1 VNRNPTLG
9 LLAAAVLAIG
19 ATDLSAQVS
28 FITGTVVDAFGAVQP
43 SVNIAVENN
52 GSGGDPDVFNGGTNL
67 FGNFNTTVDPAGTY
81 DVVFRPAAPNLITR
95 IIDVPISGT
104 LDMGT
109 VVMDLGVILSGRLLD
124 PLGLPVDG
132 VNLDLV
138 DLDTGNQVE
147 LTGDKSDALGQFAFA
162 IPTGNFELRL
172 NATPVPFPVLASQ
185 AFDITV
191 TGDTNLGDITMQEGF
206 KITTIV
212 QQAGFVPVEN
222 ADTDTV
228 DVLTGDKLYTPGDN
242 TDAFGLVTVTV
253 PAGNYHFQIC
263 APPGSQLVDHEITP
277 VLVAANVNLGLTVME
292 AGMTLTGT
300 VVDSGGQPIAG
311 IDIDVEDSTTLLK
324 QLTCNDNTN
333 GAGVYSVVVPAGTW
347 NVRFT
352 PKFSQP
358 YGTAE
363 VFNVAVAG
371 TTTVNGQLPDCAFS
385 TQYGAGVAGAG
396 GLVPLL
402 SSSGGAPRLGNPDYT
417 VELSN
422 GLGGAVAPVMLGFGA
437 GALPFKGGV
446 LLIDLTAGPF
456 LLFNLPLSGPAGVP
470 GAGSFSLPAAV
481 PVDPVIVGF
490 SIYVQFFVPDPSV
503 PLFGLAFSNGLQIT
517 YCD

>member
-1 VNRNPTLG
+1 
-9 LLAAAVLAIG
+9 LAAAVLAIG
-19 ATDLSAQVS
+19 ATDLSAQVA

-172 NATPVPFPVLASQ
+172 NTNPVPFPVLASQ

-358 YGTAE
+358 YGTDE